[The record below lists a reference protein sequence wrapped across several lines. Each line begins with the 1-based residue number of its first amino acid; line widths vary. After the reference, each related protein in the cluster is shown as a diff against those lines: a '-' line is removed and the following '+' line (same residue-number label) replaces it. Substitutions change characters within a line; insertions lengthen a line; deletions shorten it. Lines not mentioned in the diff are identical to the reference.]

1 MAAKKTSKKTVD
13 PRALTRVGTAAA
25 TAATRRAEELIAL
38 ILRRKENITD
48 AFYDIGVALKELI
61 HKKLYVALGYASFHE
76 LLAARALMGR
86 TQAYKLIAIVQQLP
100 RSRAIEAG
108 QERAY
113 ALTALAKA
121 SSDPDTAATLLETGV
136 KVRGKRS
143 NVSKLSVRGIEKLTA
158 EVRPR
163 KKKTPEQRDADQ
175 EAVDLSRAL
184 KAYDKQATIEVAQ
197 HKGRFV
203 AAVSIELD
211 ALVKLLLKR

>member
-1 MAAKKTSKKTVD
+1 M
-13 PRALTRVGTAAA
+13 
-25 TAATRRAEELIAL
+25 
-38 ILRRKENITD
+38 
-48 AFYDIGVALKELI
+48 
-61 HKKLYVALGYASFHE
+61 
-76 LLAARALMGR
+76 
-86 TQAYKLIAIVQQLP
+86 
-100 RSRAIEAG
+100 
-108 QERAY
+108 
-113 ALTALAKA
+113 
-121 SSDPDTAATLLETGV
+121 